1 VADTWIT
8 WFLFFMGVIILFVF
22 LIRITRPWEPSKVLF
37 GGAGK
42 ESVRWMNWAYMLFDE
57 GFLPWIAIN
66 WCTQPFLPKPLS
78 NGLSVVTTVY
88 ICAWSAAKLKRQW
101 MHRKNFMTDSA
112 DWKAAL
118 QQAGSRYVR
127 RKPGAILVVGV
138 LNGPSREIHVF
149 QREGLIDTETAKKLL
164 FEIGSIT
171 KVFTSALLADMVLH
185 QEVHLEDE
193 ISKFLGD
200 KLPAN
205 SSAAKITLLQLATHT
220 SGLPRLAPQTYRT
233 VFLQGVSNPYRD
245 FSEQDLLQY
254 LSKCKNLQPTKTAKY
269 SNLGMDL
276 LSYVLSLR
284 CGESF
289 EHALRRRICLPLG
302 LYDTVMTLGDGQAR
316 RLVPGHSANGR
327 TVPNWDFQFGG
338 AGGLYST
345 VDDLLTF
352 LEANLGHIDADIA
365 ESLGLCHVPRDK
377 KLSGTENVIGLNWLI
392 HPSGITWHNGGT
404 GGYRSFIGFSK
415 QKGVGVVVL
424 SNYAVS
430 VDDIGFTVLNIHPGR
445 E

>member
-1 VADTWIT
+1 
-8 WFLFFMGVIILFVF
+8 
-22 LIRITRPWEPSKVLF
+22 
-37 GGAGK
+37 
-42 ESVRWMNWAYMLFDE
+42 
-57 GFLPWIAIN
+57 
-66 WCTQPFLPKPLS
+66 
-78 NGLSVVTTVY
+78 
-88 ICAWSAAKLKRQW
+88 
-101 MHRKNFMTDSA
+101 MHRKDFITDKA

-118 QQAGSRYVR
+118 QLAGSRYVR

-149 QREGLIDTETAKKLL
+149 QREGLIDTETARKLL

-171 KVFTSALLADMVLH
+171 KVFTSALLADMVRNR
-185 QEVHLEDE
+185 EVNLEDE
-193 ISKFLGD
+193 ITKFLGD
-200 KLPAN
+200 KLPTN
-205 SSAAKITLLQLATHT
+205 SPAAKITLLQLATHT

-233 VFLQGVSNPYRD
+233 VFLRGVSNPYRD
-245 FSEQDLLQY
+245 FSEQDLLQF
-254 LSKCKNLQPTKTAKY
+254 LSKCKNLQPTNTAKY

-289 EHALRRRICLPLG
+289 EHVLRQRICLPLG
-302 LYDTVMTLGDGQAR
+302 LHDTVMTLGDEQAR

-352 LEANLGHIDADIA
+352 LEANLGQIDADIT
-365 ESLGLCHVPRDK
+365 ESLQLCHVPSAI

-392 HPSGITWHNGGT
+392 QPSGITWHNGGT

-415 QKGVGVVVL
+415 QKGIGVVVL

-430 VDDIGFTVLNIHPGR
+430 VDDIGFAVLSAHPGR
-445 E
+445 A